1 MHKNGFKNTRFSIL
15 VGWWFPCPLNG
26 GALLWFD
33 AFIPAAFRTS
43 LNFNRNIKIRLSLK
57 YEPKNPEIMNR
68 FLVYLFAAFY
78 GLTQAQ
84 GVLISNQA
92 GLPDSSAIL
101 ELADTT
107 KGFLPTR
114 LTTNQRNAIS
124 NPAEGLII
132 FNTDSKCFEGK
143 TP

>member
-1 MHKNGFKNTRFSIL
+1 
-15 VGWWFPCPLNG
+15 
-26 GALLWFD
+26 
-33 AFIPAAFRTS
+33 
-43 LNFNRNIKIRLSLK
+43 
-57 YEPKNPEIMNR
+57 MNR

-143 TP
+143 TPSGTGHSKMAVLLHPRLTAPLCLAPNPNHSCIRG